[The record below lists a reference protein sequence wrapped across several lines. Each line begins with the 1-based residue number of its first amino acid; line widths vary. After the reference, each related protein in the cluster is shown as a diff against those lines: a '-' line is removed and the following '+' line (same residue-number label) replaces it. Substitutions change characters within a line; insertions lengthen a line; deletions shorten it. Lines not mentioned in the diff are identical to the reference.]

1 MVEQGGC
8 RTEPCH
14 HILITTHGSNYSWHV
29 LPVCL
34 HGFSPSA
41 PASSQ
46 SPKICS
52 YWGYTGIGGGEWME
66 VAILFDNSGSD

>member
-1 MVEQGGC
+1 MYGRAGRLQN
-8 RTEPCH
+8 RALPPH
-14 HILITTHGSNYSWHV
+14 SWHV

-34 HGFSPSA
+34 HEFSPSA

-52 YWGYTGIGGGEWME
+52 YTGIGGGEWM
-66 VAILFDNSGSD
+66 DGWK